1 MESFNFSTK
10 SSLNGGFELFAR
22 LYEREYFFSISNDE
36 RYRRKREKE
45 EEDKVRF
52 VRAEVERRMETV
64 SSFRASPFDREQHRK
79 SYYGSL

>member
-1 MESFNFSTK
+1 MKGFNFSTK
-10 SSLNGGFELFAR
+10 SPFNGGFELFAR

-52 VRAEVERRMETV
+52 VRAEVEKRMET
-64 SSFRASPFDREQHRK
+64 SPFDREQHRK